1 MRDRAEVKRR
11 VLEWLVNQDHRPRDR
26 PQLNMRSLIE
36 QSGCTSEREKEAAA
50 LMAVEILN
58 ELHLERLI
66 VPGTA
71 NPDGMGGQPF
81 SWPFFRVTEHGRKVV
96 ESTDYQPY
104 DPDGYLARLKT
115 EIPNIDDTI
124 IRYLEEALSCLSADC
139 LLAAAVM
146 IGGAAEK
153 AMLLLIEAFGG
164 AISDAAKRKK
174 YESETST
181 RLISR
186 KYRALWKRLEP
197 IAGNLPSDLKDDLHT
212 ILDRIFDL
220 IRRTRN
226 EAGHPTTGMMDR
238 ETVRANLILFLPVQN
253 PLHELSRESAE
264 RARPEIAARDAF

>member
-11 VLEWLVNQDHRPRDR
+11 VLEWLVNQDRRPRDR

-50 LMAVEILN
+50 LIVVEILN

-66 VPGTA
+66 IPGTA
-71 NPDGMGGQPF
+71 NPGATDGTAF
-81 SWPFFRVTEHGRKVV
+81 SWPFFRVTEYGRSVAA
-96 ESTDYQPY
+96 STEYQPY
-104 DPDGYLARLKT
+104 DPDGYLARLRS

-124 IRYLEEALSCLSADC
+124 IRYLEESLSCLSADC

-146 IGGAAEK
+146 IGGAAER
-153 AMLLLIEAFGG
+153 AMLLLIEAFGA
-164 AISDAAKRKK
+164 AIPDAKKRKK

-186 KYRALWKRLEP
+186 KYHALWKRLEP
-197 IAGNLPSDLKDDLHT
+197 IAGDLPNDLKDDLHT

-226 EAGHPTTGMMDR
+226 DAGHPTTGMMDR
-238 ETVRANLILFLPVQN
+238 ETVRANLILFPSYCRRVYGLMDHFTKHPI
-253 PLHELSRESAE
+253 P
-264 RARPEIAARDAF
+264 